1 MDEAQARQWLSDRF
15 GVSRETMLSR
25 FVEMLRDEAG
35 RQNLIARSTLDQLWH
50 RHIVDSAQLLDH
62 ASGVDGLWI
71 DIGTGAGLPGMVIA
85 ILRDGPIRMVEPR
98 RRRVE
103 FLNQVVDSLGLNNA
117 EVVLGRIETAPRTSP
132 AAIISARAVAGLPEL
147 FAGAQGHA
155 DQSTL
160 WVLPKG
166 QSAQSEVAAARGTWQ
181 GVFHVEPSITDP
193 QSGIVIANK
202 VRPR

>member
-1 MDEAQARQWLSDRF
+1 MTEAEARQWLRDRQ
-15 GVSRETMLSR
+15 GVSRETLLER
-25 FVEMLRDEAG
+25 FVAMLRQEAE
-35 RQNLIARSTLDQLWH
+35 RQNLIARSTLDQMWL
-50 RHIVDSAQLLDH
+50 RHIVDSAQLLNH
-62 ASGVDGLWI
+62 AGDREGLWI
-71 DIGTGAGLPGMVIA
+71 DIGTGAGLPGIVIA

-103 FLNQVVDSLGLNNA
+103 FLNQVVESLALTNA
-117 EVVLGRIETAPRTSP
+117 DIVLGRIETAPKDGP

-147 FAGAQGHA
+147 FAAAQGHA
-155 DQSTL
+155 DQSTR